1 MIAIAT
7 LAEHPQLVPE
17 VVEIAWQEW
26 GGSLTEGERAR
37 WLCEAERDSR
47 LHPPTS
53 AGFVALDGDRAVGT
67 VQLHEFE
74 IDAMRDRS
82 PWVCGMVVRPE
93 YRGAGVGGR
102 LLAALEQFAA
112 EHGLSRLWVF
122 TENAENAA
130 GFYERCG
137 WRRHVEAVE
146 HGTPGVVLTRVLS
159 G

>member
-26 GGSLTEGERAR
+26 GGSLPDHERAR
-37 WLCEAERDSR
+37 WLREAERDSR
-47 LHPPTS
+47 LHLPTS
-53 AGFVALDGDRAVGT
+53 AAFVALDCDRAVGV

-82 PWVCGMVVRPE
+82 PWVCGMVVRPD
-93 YRGAGVGGR
+93 YRGAGVGSR

-112 EHGLSRLWVF
+112 GHGVPRLWVF
-122 TENAENAA
+122 TESAVA
-130 GFYERCG
+130 FYERCG
-137 WRRHVEAVE
+137 WQPHCETE
-146 HGTPGVVLTRVLS
+146 QDGEPGLVLTRVLS
-159 G
+159 V